1 MDKNFLPIM
10 FNATRPI
17 FIDFLPSTIVDAEQ
31 ISWQHFQK
39 WPPGGTNVNTMLGS
53 HKIAVDTWA
62 EVYDLLKP
70 YSDEEFWQWPAELD
84 PNTVYIV
91 GRVLL
96 KQHWTEI
103 TEWATQYPGS
113 IVFSNPAEGSE
124 TVLLQLRRLRIAD
137 HVRDGRI
144 GLLTSGDLEPGWRYC
159 KTDCYFSNIVEYT
172 ENKAAQIEGALE
184 YKEHRPYEF
193 LFLNGRLRP
202 HRKYLM
208 DHLRAQGMLSHAL
221 WTNLGSQVEMAFTSA
236 LDTGKTEPIRLLPPE
251 YEIDRAV
258 PQLNAVPDAG
268 FVKHQLFNN
277 TWGDAIVNHRCY
289 TDTWFSLVTET
300 IFDYPHTFRTEK
312 IYKPILMAHPFV
324 VAANQGYLRDLR
336 NAGFQTFHTLLDESY
351 DQIDCPQARS
361 ERIIDTVRAI
371 SYSGSGDFW
380 KASRDICKYN
390 QQHLVEYNR
399 EQRALLPQN
408 LLNYLNER
416 S

>member
-1 MDKNFLPIM
+1 M
-10 FNATRPI
+10 
-17 FIDFLPSTIVDAEQ
+17 
-31 ISWQHFQK
+31 
-39 WPPGGTNVNTMLGS
+39 NTMLGS

-62 EVYDLLKP
+62 EVWDLLKP
-70 YSDEEFWQWPAELD
+70 YADEEFWQWPSELD
-84 PNTVYIV
+84 PDTVYIV

-103 TEWATQYPGS
+103 TEWATQHPGR

-144 GLLTSGDLEPGWRYC
+144 GLLTSGDLEPGWNYC

-172 ENKAAQIEGALE
+172 ENKAAQIQAALE
-184 YKEHRPYEF
+184 YKNRRPYEF

-202 HRKYLM
+202 HRKYLI
-208 DHLRAQGMLSHAL
+208 DRLREHNFLDYAL
-221 WTNLGSQVEMAFTSA
+221 WTNLGSNVELGFTSQ
-236 LDTGKTEPIRLLPPE
+236 LTEKLLSTVEPVRLLPPE
-251 YEIDRAV
+251 YEIPRAV
-258 PQLNAVPDAG
+258 PQLTQVPDSG

-312 IYKPILMAHPFV
+312 IWKPILMAHPFV
-324 VAANQGYLRDLR
+324 VAANRGYLRDLH
-336 NAGFQTFHTLLDESY
+336 NAGFQTFHTLLDEGY
-351 DQIDCPQARS
+351 DQIDCPHRRI

-371 SYSGSGDFW
+371 CYSGSADFW
-380 KASRDICKYN
+380 EATRDICKYN
-390 QQHLVEYNR
+390 QQHLVEYNQQ
-399 EQRALLPQN
+399 QRAALPGKLLEYIKT
-408 LLNYLNER
+408 LF
-416 S
+416 